1 MSSWET
7 RELPVL
13 RAAERLL
20 AKGRAEV
27 TTADLTRA
35 TGLSEADVTASLR
48 VLAEARGPYVSGHS
62 LLAADG
68 EAAVTELTA
77 RAEQELAR
85 ADYAEARERSD
96 EPDSV
101 SPPGHPMPPGAI
113 PR

>member
-20 AKGRAEV
+20 AGSRKEV
-27 TTADLTRA
+27 TAADLSRA
-35 TGLSEADVTASLR
+35 TGLSEPDVTASLR

-62 LLAADG
+62 LLSADG

-77 RAEQELAR
+77 RAEEVLAR

-101 SPPGHPMPPGAI
+101 SPPDHPLPPGAL

>member
-20 AKGRAEV
+20 SARHAEV
-27 TTADLTRA
+27 TPADLARA
-35 TGLSEADVTASLR
+35 TGFTEAEVVASLR
-48 VLAEARGPYVSGHS
+48 VLAEARGPYVTGHG

-68 EAAVTELTA
+68 EAAVTALTA

-85 ADYAEARERSD
+85 ADYAEARARSA
-96 EPDSV
+96 EPGSV
-101 SPPGHPMPPGAI
+101 SPPGHPLPPGAL